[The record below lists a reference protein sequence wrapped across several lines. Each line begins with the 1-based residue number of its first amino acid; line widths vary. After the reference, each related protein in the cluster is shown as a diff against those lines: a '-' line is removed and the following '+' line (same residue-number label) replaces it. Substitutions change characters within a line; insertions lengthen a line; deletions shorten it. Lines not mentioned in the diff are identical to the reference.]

1 MQERRF
7 STRVKV
13 PYHARLSG
21 VDATGRV
28 FKEET
33 VLDDLSVG
41 GVHMRITRG
50 MPLGTNV
57 TLSVRLSIAPETETP
72 SLRLA
77 ARGTVRRLEP
87 GSDGT
92 FGVAVEFTRR
102 RIL

>member
-21 VDATGRV
+21 VDTTGRV

-41 GVHMRITRG
+41 GVHMRLQRS
-50 MPLGTNV
+50 MPIGANV
-57 TLSVRLSIAPETETP
+57 TVSVRLSMAPETETP

-87 GSDGT
+87 ESDGR

>member
-1 MQERRF
+1 VQERRF

-41 GVHMRITRG
+41 GVHMRVKRS
-50 MPLGTNV
+50 MPIGASV
-57 TLSVRLSIAPETETP
+57 TISVRLSMAPETETL

-77 ARGTVRRLEP
+77 ARGTVRRLESQP
-87 GSDGT
+87 DGT